1 MTRMDIHILITPP
14 CRIRCEHGRLR
25 LGIDLLIAFA

>member
-14 CRIRCEHGRLR
+14 CQIRCEHGSLR
-25 LGIDLLIAFA
+25 LGIDLLIVLA